1 MIPGLVEELEVVAQE
16 FLPTEYDGEDVAH
29 ALSTLTHMNS
39 RLDEYQ
45 PQ

>member
-16 FLPTEYDGEDVAH
+16 FLPTERDGEDIAH
-29 ALSTLTHMNS
+29 ALSTLSHKKR

-45 PQ
+45 AQ